1 MRNIVRFVVA
11 IVTSLAVVQSLYSG
25 IEMYNKDI
33 SIPIWLYVILVLSIG
48 IMIFCCNGLWLEGY
62 LRKKAKITIKSIGME
77 VNIKRGDLFKETGVI
92 VIGVNDFFDTIVDDT
107 HISSRS
113 LHGMMILKHWGGN
126 VGDLDSQI
134 QNGLASNV
142 FEYVKRDGIA
152 KEKRYPLGTSV
163 LVKDSHGKRFLL
175 VALTRTNAVTHRTHA
190 ELRDLYDAVKG
201 SLTVARETANG
212 DPVSLPLMGG
222 GNARIKAPEQAL
234 FNVML
239 SSILSECLENEKVSS
254 QINIVLHPNSL
265 KGLNLFAIEK
275 EWVV

>member
-1 MRNIVRFVVA
+1 MRNIVRYLVS
-11 IVTSLAVVQSLYSG
+11 IVTGIAVVQSILSA
-25 IEMYNKDI
+25 IEMYAKGFNIPLWFYVI
-33 SIPIWLYVILVLSIG
+33 SILVIGSV
-48 IMIFCCNGLWLEGY
+48 IFCCNGLWLEGY

-163 LVKDSHGKRFLL
+163 LVKDLHGKRFLL

>member
-142 FEYVKRDGIA
+142 FESVKRDGIA

-222 GNARIKAPEQAL
+222 GNARIKAPKQAL

>member
-1 MRNIVRFVVA
+1 
-11 IVTSLAVVQSLYSG
+11 
-25 IEMYNKDI
+25 
-33 SIPIWLYVILVLSIG
+33 
-48 IMIFCCNGLWLEGY
+48 
-62 LRKKAKITIKSIGME
+62 ME

-239 SSILSECLENEKVSS
+239 SAILSECLENEKVSS

>member
-1 MRNIVRFVVA
+1 MRNIVRYLVS
-11 IVTSLAVVQSLYSG
+11 IVTGIAVVQSILSA
-25 IEMYNKDI
+25 IEMYVKGFNIPLWFYVI
-33 SIPIWLYVILVLSIG
+33 SILVIGSV
-48 IMIFCCNGLWLEGY
+48 IFCCNGLWLEGY

>member
-1 MRNIVRFVVA
+1 MRNIVRYLVS
-11 IVTSLAVVQSLYSG
+11 IVTGIAVVQSILSA
-25 IEMYNKDI
+25 IEMYAKGFNIPLWFYVI
-33 SIPIWLYVILVLSIG
+33 SILVIGSV
-48 IMIFCCNGLWLEGY
+48 IFCCNGLWLEGY

-126 VGDLDSQI
+126 VGDLDRQI

-239 SSILSECLENEKVSS
+239 PSILSECLENEKVSS

>member
-1 MRNIVRFVVA
+1 MRNIVRYLVS
-11 IVTSLAVVQSLYSG
+11 IVTGIAVVQSILSA
-25 IEMYNKDI
+25 IEMYAKGFNIPLWFYVI
-33 SIPIWLYVILVLSIG
+33 SILVIGSV
-48 IMIFCCNGLWLEGY
+48 IFCCNGLWLEGY

-113 LHGMMILKHWGGN
+113 IHGMMILKHWGGN

-239 SSILSECLENEKVSS
+239 SAILSECLENEKVSS

>member
-1 MRNIVRFVVA
+1 MRNIVRYLVS
-11 IVTSLAVVQSLYSG
+11 IVTGIAVVQSILSA
-25 IEMYNKDI
+25 IEMYAKGFNIPLWFYVI
-33 SIPIWLYVILVLSIG
+33 SILVIGSV
-48 IMIFCCNGLWLEGY
+48 IFCCNGLWLEGY

-92 VIGVNDFFDTIVDDT
+92 VIGVNDFFDTIVDNT

-126 VGDLDSQI
+126 VRDLDSQI

-201 SLTVARETANG
+201 SLTVAREIANG
-212 DPVSLPLMGG
+212 DPVSLSLMGG

>member
-1 MRNIVRFVVA
+1 
-11 IVTSLAVVQSLYSG
+11 
-25 IEMYNKDI
+25 
-33 SIPIWLYVILVLSIG
+33 
-48 IMIFCCNGLWLEGY
+48 
-62 LRKKAKITIKSIGME
+62 ME
-77 VNIKRGDLFKETGVI
+77 VNIKRGDLFKEIGVI

-222 GNARIKAPEQAL
+222 R
-234 FNVML
+234 
-239 SSILSECLENEKVSS
+239 
-254 QINIVLHPNSL
+254 
-265 KGLNLFAIEK
+265 
-275 EWVV
+275 